1 MASNNIV
8 ILQVQQPSKQY
19 KSDDHLVY
27 SCQYHVIF
35 CTKYRRKVLEDKIA
49 KRLKQLILAKQK
61 DYGYEV
67 LDMEVLSDHVH
78 LLIDVNPKRGVFT
91 IVNMIKGYTSH
102 ELREE
107 FPALKSRIPTL
118 WTQSKFI
125 SSVGAVTLEV
135 VKKYIEAQK
144 TV

>member
-1 MASNNIV
+1 
-8 ILQVQQPSKQY
+8 LQIQQPSTQY
-19 KSDDHLVY
+19 KFDNHLVY

-35 CTKYRRKVLEDKIA
+35 CPKYSQKVLHEKIA
-49 KRLKQLILAKQK
+49 KRLKQLILAKQD

-67 LDMEVLSDHVH
+67 LDMEVLPDHVH
-78 LLIDVNPKRGVFT
+78 MLIDVNPKRGVFT
-91 IVNMIKGYTSH
+91 IVNMIKAYTSH

-107 FPALKSRIPTL
+107 FRELKPKLPTL

-125 SSVGAVTLEV
+125 SSAGAVTLEV

-144 TV
+144 SV

>member
-1 MASNNIV
+1 MVSNALV

-35 CTKYRRKVLEDKIA
+35 CPKYRRRVLEDKIA

-61 DYGYEV
+61 EYGYEV

-102 ELREE
+102 ELRVE
-107 FPALKSRIPTL
+107 FPELKSRLPTL
-118 WTQSKFI
+118 WTRSKFI